1 MNILFVSNL
10 YPPNAVGGYEEL
22 CWHVACRLSERDHDV
37 TVLTSCQGRKVSD
50 WPQQTVHQALRMLV
64 GPTVYDAFDGPA
76 YRRLAIQA
84 QNVEALASVMARSRP
99 DVIFCWNLY
108 GLDRSM
114 FDALL
119 ATGVAIVTM
128 LTDNW
133 LASMINPERV
143 NAYFAK
149 VVHGRQC
156 YEDLEEGRGHVT
168 ALPAQ
173 VSAIFGSEYM
183 REFYKGS
190 GLLFEKSRVV
200 HNGVELPPE
209 GLVHPAARHATAST
223 SVFRLLFAGRVVDI
237 KGVHTAIEAL
247 SRLRQQR
254 PDVNWQLDIVGETQD
269 EAYLARLRELA
280 SRERCTDQVHYLG
293 KVEPSALPSLFIE
306 HDVYLF
312 PSYYEPFSL
321 TLIHAIAAGIP
332 TVASSVGGNVEIV
345 RNGETGLLVHRG
357 NAAEFTRA
365 ILRLY
370 DDVELRARV
379 SREGARHARTYS
391 MKAMIDGMED
401 FLQQAGGTLP

>member
-1 MNILFVSNL
+1 MKILFVSNL

-22 CWHVACRLSERDHDV
+22 CWHVACRMSERDHDV
-37 TVLTSCQGRKVSD
+37 TVLTSCHGKKVSD
-50 WPQQTVHQALRMLV
+50 WPRQTVHQALRILV
-64 GPTVYDAFDGPA
+64 GSTVYDPFGGPA
-76 YRRLAIQA
+76 YRRLAIQD
-84 QNVEALASVMARSRP
+84 QNVEALKSVVARSRP

-114 FDALL
+114 FDALV

-149 VVHGRQC
+149 VVHGGQRF
-156 YEDLEEGRGHVT
+156 EDLEEGRDNVIT
-168 ALPAQ
+168 LPAQ

-183 REFYKGS
+183 RDFYKSS
-190 GLLFEKSRVV
+190 GLQFKRSRVV
-200 HNGVELPPE
+200 HNGVDLPSE
-209 GLVHPAARHATAST
+209 ELVHPAARRATASA

-247 SRLRQQR
+247 SRLRRQR
-254 PDVNWQLDIVGETQD
+254 PDVNWQLDIVGETLD
-269 EAYLARLRELA
+269 AAYLTRLRELA
-280 SRERCTDQVHYLG
+280 ARERCADDVHYLG
-293 KVEPSALPSLFIE
+293 KVEPSALPSLFTE

-321 TLIHAIAAGIP
+321 TLIHAIASGIP

-345 RNGETGLLVHRG
+345 RNGETGLLASRG
-357 NAAEFTRA
+357 NAADFTRA
-365 ILRLY
+365 ILQFY

-379 SREGARHARTYS
+379 SREGGKHARTYS

-401 FLQQAGGTLP
+401 CLQQASEELP